1 MSQYYEELMQSL
13 QEVLEDIESGGKR
26 LKRREVTIEP
36 IKDYKSEDIKNIR
49 EKTGFSQMLF
59 AYYLGV
65 SNKTVE
71 AWESGKNHP
80 SGAACR
86 ILHMME
92 MNENLINE
100 FPFVKV
106 SR

>member
-1 MSQYYEELMQSL
+1 MSKYYEELMQSI
-13 QEVLEDIESGGKR
+13 QEAIEDAESGGKK
-26 LKRREVTIEP
+26 LKRRVVEIEP
-36 IKDYKSEDIKNIR
+36 IKEYKSEEIKNIR
-49 EKTGFSQMLF
+49 ERTGLSQMLF
-59 AYYLGV
+59 ANYLGV